1 MFNPL
6 AWKSRLESKI
16 SGWQISKSKILNF
29 KNEDFPNPVLKGSFL
44 VTTCVGILTGLIH
57 WLKIIKYHINRQYN
71 IIIKSY
77 QPAAQTYPDPNPKLK
92 KRQHCHTM
100 GIDLCWRIS
109 LTHWGRIFIFYFN
122 YSAWNCSKYQ
132 LSTPS
137 VMLKIGP
144 LLALQH
150 FYQVTGSRI
159 YSRKPVRKLI
169 H

>member
-1 MFNPL
+1 M
-6 AWKSRLESKI
+6 
-16 SGWQISKSKILNF
+16 
-29 KNEDFPNPVLKGSFL
+29 LKGSFL

-132 LSTPS
+132 LSTP
-137 VMLKIGP
+137 VMSIWTSATLGLEFILFRFTTTWNLPP
-144 LLALQH
+144 LN
-150 FYQVTGSRI
+150 V
-159 YSRKPVRKLI
+159 KLN
-169 H
+169 HGEWRHGDSQSSTAVQSGTSGGKTSTTMATQT

>member
-1 MFNPL
+1 M
-6 AWKSRLESKI
+6 
-16 SGWQISKSKILNF
+16 
-29 KNEDFPNPVLKGSFL
+29 LKGSFL

-109 LTHWGRIFIFYFN
+109 LTHWGRIFISILITVREIAQNTNCQHQLCQFGPLQHWV
-122 YSAWNCSKYQ
+122 WNLFKVT
-132 LSTPS
+132 LSNISSTSSPGF
-137 VMLKIGP
+137 VHLKISGYFFD
-144 LLALQH
+144 QFIKH
-150 FYQVTGSRI
+150 NW
-159 YSRKPVRKLI
+159 
-169 H
+169 